1 MLNFQIFM
9 NMNTYKN
16 VRIWVSTPLRIVLF
30 WDRNTFEFELYSCNT
45 CKKTVFT
52 IKEIKANN

>member
-1 MLNFQIFM
+1 M

-30 WDRNTFEFELYSCNT
+30 WDRNTFEFDLYFT
-45 CKKTVFT
+45 LIIDVKKQFLQ
-52 IKEIKANN
+52 